1 MDKLHAM
8 ATFVRIVERG
18 SLTRAAESLSTSLPS
33 VVRTLATLERDVG
46 VRLINRTTRR
56 LHLTDEGALYVEQC
70 RTILAAVRDA
80 DAALAARQAEPQGR
94 LAVTA
99 PVLFGRR
106 YVAPVM
112 SAFLGRHAAVSAE
125 LLLLDRQV
133 GIVEEGLDAG
143 VRIGALADSS
153 LVALPVG
160 QVRRV
165 VCASPQ
171 YLRRHGVPATPDDL
185 RDRACVRFIGVTP
198 GADWR
203 FAVGRR
209 TVAIAV
215 ATRFATNQVDAA
227 IAACEQGLGPGMF
240 LSYQVAEAVAARRL
254 RYVLAGF
261 EREPVPVSV
270 IYPQARLRSG
280 AVRAF
285 VDLAVATLR
294 GTRFD

>member
-18 SLTRAAESLSTSLPS
+18 SLTQAAESLSTSLPS
-33 VVRTLATLERDVG
+33 VVRTLAALERDVG
-46 VRLINRTTRR
+46 VRLLNRTTRR
-56 LHLTDEGALYVEQC
+56 LHLTDDGALYVEQC

-80 DAALAARQAEPQGR
+80 DAALAARAAEPQGR

-106 YVAPVM
+106 CVVPVM
-112 SAFLGRHAAVSAE
+112 TTFLARHPAVNAE
-125 LLLLDRQV
+125 LLLLDRPV
-133 GIVEEGLDAG
+133 GLVEEGLDAG

-153 LVALPVG
+153 LVALQVG

-171 YLRRHGVPATPDDL
+171 YLRKHGAPAQPDDL
-185 RDRACVRFIGVTP
+185 RDRACVRFTALTP

-203 FAVGRR
+203 FQAGRR
-209 TVAIAV
+209 TVTVAV
-215 ATRFATNQVDAA
+215 ATRYATNQVDAA

-240 LSYQVAEAVAARRL
+240 LSYQVADAIAARRL
-254 RYVLAGF
+254 RYVLAEF
-261 EREPVPVSV
+261 ERAPVPVSV
-270 IYPQARLRSG
+270 IYPQARLRSS

-285 VDLAVATLR
+285 VDLAVASLR
-294 GTRFD
+294 ATRFD